1 MSNYIIGIDGGG
13 TKTLGVLF
21 SEKGMELLRAEFGFS
36 NFSIDEKRA
45 TENIMKTI
53 EALTKN
59 RQENDQFLVMMGISG
74 ATKIKDKESLIHN
87 IEKTCR
93 VQADL
98 VTDAMIAL
106 YSIDRNPDDHVIMAI
121 GGTGSAVMM
130 LEDDETTLLGGYGY
144 LFGDE
149 GSAYHLVIEA
159 VKHIAR
165 SFDEGQS
172 LSAMQQTLADHMGIK
187 TRDDLVSF
195 VYSQTKTELARFAKV
210 ISECALSSDEEA
222 YTLLKDE
229 AMGLAAQ
236 VMIASRRFRST
247 RPIRIGLRGGFIQNA
262 PFVKSIFTQYIQ
274 QNLPLS
280 DMEDHPNEAVL
291 GAYRLAIKKL
301 TSEVTSW

>member
-21 SEKGMELLRAEFGFS
+21 DEQGIECLRAEFGFS

-45 TENIMKTI
+45 TENIMKTV

-59 RQENDQFLVMMGISG
+59 LQKSDRIMVMLGISG
-74 ATKIKDKESLIHN
+74 ATKIKNKDDLIDQIQKRYHV
-87 IEKTCR
+87 E
-93 VQADL
+93 AEL
-98 VTDAMIAL
+98 VTDALIAL
-106 YSIDRNPDDHVIMAI
+106 YSIDRHIDDHVIMAI

-130 LEDDETTLLGGYGY
+130 LEDNHATLLGGYGY

-149 GSAYHLVIEA
+149 GSAYHLVIEG
-159 VKHIAR
+159 VKRMAR
-165 SFDEGQS
+165 SFDEGIS
-172 LSAMQQTLADHMGIK
+172 LSPMQRALASHMGIK

-195 VYSQTKTELARFAKV
+195 VYSQTKTELAHYAKV
-210 ISECALSSDEEA
+210 ISESALASDEEA

-229 AMGLAAQ
+229 AIGLALQ
-236 VMIASRRFRST
+236 VMMASKRFQSLRT
-247 RPIRIGLRGGFIQNA
+247 IRIGLRGGFILNA
-262 PFVKSIFTQYIQ
+262 PFVKNIFIDYIK

-280 DMEDHPNEAVL
+280 EMEDHPNEAVI